1 MSIHSDME
9 IILSDMLS
17 GGECPYGEIIEKNQD
32 NTYYNSFGIHITR
45 QIENNDHYFH
55 LLMGV
60 VSNFKNLDGTQKE
73 MIKNKMEIFPETIVK
88 EKIVYKDNN
97 KKKKN
102 NKPKLNIN
110 DDY

>member
-9 IILSDMLS
+9 IMLSDMLS

-32 NTYYNSFGIHITR
+32 NSYYNGFGIHLSR
-45 QIENNDHYFH
+45 QVDHNDHYFN

-60 VSNFKNLDGTQKE
+60 VGKFKDLDEPQKQ
-73 MIKNKMEIFPETIVK
+73 MIKNKMEIYPETIIK
-88 EKIVYKDNN
+88 EKIVYK
-97 KKKKN
+97 KN
-102 NKPKLNIN
+102 TKSKTNQKPKLNTM